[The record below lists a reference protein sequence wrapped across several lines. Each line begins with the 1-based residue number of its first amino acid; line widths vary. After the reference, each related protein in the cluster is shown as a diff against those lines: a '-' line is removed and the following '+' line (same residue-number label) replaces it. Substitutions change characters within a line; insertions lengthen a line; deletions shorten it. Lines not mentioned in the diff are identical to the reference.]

1 MQNIH
6 TKNFVTV
13 NNIIDFFW
21 THLFNEIKTVENEN
35 KIILNIYRSIDDGFS
50 MTKNPDG
57 NLIKE
62 WINK

>member
-1 MQNIH
+1 MKNIH

-35 KIILNIYRSIDDGFS
+35 KIISNIYRSIDDGFS
-50 MTKNPDG
+50 MTKNSDG